1 MVDFIQLPLCWKL
14 YLQECI
20 PMKTFEMRKA
30 QSDLENIEKMPRIE
44 DTYMIYTSMSFFS
57 RAGISCACCLEVL

>member
-1 MVDFIQLPLCWKL
+1 
-14 YLQECI
+14 
-20 PMKTFEMRKA
+20 MKTFEMRKA